1 MDYVCSKMD
10 TMEQEILR
18 QIAVQNE
25 VLQKVFVSVEKTRKY
40 FMWTL
45 IVTLAL
51 FIIPLVGLLFAIP
64 MLLNNLSAMLAI

>member
-1 MDYVCSKMD
+1 MDYVCSKISI
-10 TMEQEILR
+10 MEQEILR

-45 IVTLAL
+45 IITLAL

>member
-1 MDYVCSKMD
+1 
-10 TMEQEILR
+10 MEQEILR

-45 IVTLAL
+45 IVTLILFAL
-51 FIIPLVGLLFAIP
+51 PLIGLLFAIP
-64 MLLNNLSAMLAI
+64 MLLNGLNTMLAI

>member
-1 MDYVCSKMD
+1 MDYVCSKIG

>member
-1 MDYVCSKMD
+1 LDYVCSKIRI
-10 TMEQEILR
+10 MEQEILR

>member
-1 MDYVCSKMD
+1 
-10 TMEQEILR
+10 MEQEILR

-51 FIIPLVGLLFAIP
+51 FILPLVGLMFAIP
-64 MLLNNLSAMLAI
+64 VLLNNMSTMLAI

>member
-1 MDYVCSKMD
+1 
-10 TMEQEILR
+10 MEQEILR

-45 IVTLAL
+45 IATLAL
-51 FIIPLVGLLFAIP
+51 FVFPLVGLMFAIP
-64 MLLNNLSAMLAI
+64 MLLNNLNAMLAI